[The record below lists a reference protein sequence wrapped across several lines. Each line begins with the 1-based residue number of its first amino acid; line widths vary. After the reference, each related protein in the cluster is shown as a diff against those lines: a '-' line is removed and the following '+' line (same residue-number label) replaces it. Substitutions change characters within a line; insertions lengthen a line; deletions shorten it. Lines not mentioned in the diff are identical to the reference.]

1 MNADGL
7 KDLFEPFDDV
17 VIKRMFGGHGI
28 YSEGLCFALEVA
40 DEVYLKSDAEVEPV
54 YKKAG
59 SAPFVYTGHGRPVTM
74 SFWKLMPD
82 AYDDSEELKRLSYLA
97 VGAARRAAEAKAAKP
112 RVIPPKVKTVK
123 KTVRARTQR
132 T

>member
-1 MNADGL
+1 
-7 KDLFEPFDDV
+7 
-17 VIKRMFGGHGI
+17 
-28 YSEGLCFALEVA
+28 
-40 DEVYLKSDAEVEPV
+40 
-54 YKKAG
+54 
-59 SAPFVYTGHGRPVTM
+59 M